1 MNRRNVALVGATVG
15 AGFGVVGLIVP
26 GFFATLFGIQI
37 DETTTALIRL
47 ACASYVGLAVLDW
60 MARDVTDAAAW
71 RAIAVGSAIGWAL
84 SAVVIATALMS
95 GLGSPMAW
103 LMVAVQVTM
112 ALAWLSVVA
121 QSSGRRVAGLPEGSA
136 GR

>member
-1 MNRRNVALVGATVG
+1 MNRRNVALVGAAVG
-15 AGFGVVGLIVP
+15 AGFGAVGLLVP
-26 GFFATLFGIQI
+26 GLFGTLFGIQI
-37 DETTTALIRL
+37 DATTSALLRL

-71 RAIAVGSAIGWAL
+71 RAIAVGSATGWAL
-84 SAVVIATALMS
+84 SAVVIAIALMS